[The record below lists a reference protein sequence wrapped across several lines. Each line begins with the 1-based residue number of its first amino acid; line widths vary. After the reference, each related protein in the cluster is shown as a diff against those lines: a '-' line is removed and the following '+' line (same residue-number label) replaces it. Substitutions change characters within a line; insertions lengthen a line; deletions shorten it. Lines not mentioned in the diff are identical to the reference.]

1 MKTLFTILLVLT
13 VGELYQIPVI
23 VLDGEGGRVLECM
36 EGDNCFIEEPLSPWR
51 RLPFAVVSLLT
62 ILTGFIVAPVII
74 YCYRRAPGRL
84 R

>member
-23 VLDGEGGRVLECM
+23 VLDGEGGRVLECG
-36 EGDNCFIEEPLSPWR
+36 EGDSCFIEEPLSPWR
-51 RLPFAVVSLLT
+51 RLPYAVVSLLT
-62 ILTGFIVAPVII
+62 IMLGAILAPIIV
-74 YCYRRAPGRL
+74 YFYRRQPGSL